1 MLLIE
6 KKTHSNHNMKKL
18 LIRGLAALSLLLAAG
33 TTKAQAPGQL
43 PAVPEDP
50 EVRIGH
56 LDNGLT

>member
-1 MLLIE
+1 
-6 KKTHSNHNMKKL
+6 MKKL